1 MTTLIDFFETI
12 TGMTLNMDNDV
23 TAALVII
30 FGFFIV
36 YDIIHIVFS
45 SPFGFVNKK

>member
-1 MTTLIDFFETI
+1 MTTLLEFFENI
-12 TGMTLNMDNDV
+12 TGITLNMDNNI
-23 TAALVII
+23 TFALVII

-45 SPFGFVNKK
+45 SLFGFVNKN